1 MPSSALLLVGIIK
14 RTQNRIDNISEM
26 FRLSAYR
33 GEDLDIGYKNVDI
46 KVVNSRSDA
55 VTAEIGGQMYWQAG
69 STNDKVARHNPA
81 NGRGVPPLTYR

>member
-1 MPSSALLLVGIIK
+1 
-14 RTQNRIDNISEM
+14 M

-55 VTAEIGGQMYWQAG
+55 VTAEIDGEMYWQAG
-69 STNDKVARHNPA
+69 STNSAA
-81 NGRGVPPLTYR
+81 TGRFDT